1 MLHDHDTIV
10 APATPT
16 GGAIAVVRVSGSGAI
31 ETVERIF
38 RGRRPLS
45 EAAGYTLHRGT
56 ISDGARLIDDVLVSL
71 FRAPHSYTGEDS
83 VEISCHGSAY
93 VVSEILRLL
102 LDAGARMAT
111 PGEFTLR
118 TFLAGK
124 LDLAQ
129 AEAVVDLIASSS
141 RAAHTLAAG
150 QLRGG
155 FSKRLDH
162 LRGELLHLASL
173 LELELDFSE
182 EDVEFADRRKL
193 RCTMEEILSEIL
205 RLRGSFALG
214 SALKEGIPVAI
225 VGAPNV
231 GKSTLLN
238 RLLNEDRAMVSE
250 IAGTTRD
257 LIEAYR
263 RAACRRHHSGTGRL
277 LPDRGCGQSSPHT
290 FSHRGRRQHGSRR
303 HPCQCCGG
311 QHRDSRHLR
320 HTQCPCGGE
329 PDRTRRNDSR
339 HRP

>member
-118 TFLAGK
+118 AFLAAHPGAFDQVAFVCFDQRTK
-124 LDLAQ
+124 DAYDRATRTRTILKIAKVYDVS
-129 AEAVVDLIASSS
+129 AVSAPANPATEISARSYFDGVIERERQDSE
-141 RAAHTLAAG
+141 
-150 QLRGG
+150 QLR
-155 FSKRLDH
+155 S
-162 LRGELLHLASL
+162 
-173 LELELDFSE
+173 
-182 EDVEFADRRKL
+182 
-193 RCTMEEILSEIL
+193 
-205 RLRGSFALG
+205 
-214 SALKEGIPVAI
+214 
-225 VGAPNV
+225 
-231 GKSTLLN
+231 
-238 RLLNEDRAMVSE
+238 
-250 IAGTTRD
+250 
-257 LIEAYR
+257 
-263 RAACRRHHSGTGRL
+263 
-277 LPDRGCGQSSPHT
+277 
-290 FSHRGRRQHGSRR
+290 
-303 HPCQCCGG
+303 
-311 QHRDSRHLR
+311 
-320 HTQCPCGGE
+320 
-329 PDRTRRNDSR
+329 
-339 HRP
+339 

>member
-118 TFLAGK
+118 AFLAGK

-225 VGAPNV
+225 VGARTSARARC
-231 GKSTLLN
+231 ST
-238 RLLNEDRAMVSE
+238 
-250 IAGTTRD
+250 
-257 LIEAYR
+257 
-263 RAACRRHHSGTGRL
+263 
-277 LPDRGCGQSSPHT
+277 GC
-290 FSHRGRRQHGSRR
+290 
-303 HPCQCCGG
+303 
-311 QHRDSRHLR
+311 
-320 HTQCPCGGE
+320 
-329 PDRTRRNDSR
+329 
-339 HRP
+339 

>member
-118 TFLAGK
+118 P
-124 LDLAQ
+124 
-129 AEAVVDLIASSS
+129 ASS
-141 RAAHTLAAG
+141 TW
-150 QLRGG
+150 
-155 FSKRLDH
+155 
-162 LRGELLHLASL
+162 
-173 LELELDFSE
+173 
-182 EDVEFADRRKL
+182 RR
-193 RCTMEEILSEIL
+193 
-205 RLRGSFALG
+205 
-214 SALKEGIPVAI
+214 P
-225 VGAPNV
+225 
-231 GKSTLLN
+231 
-238 RLLNEDRAMVSE
+238 
-250 IAGTTRD
+250 
-257 LIEAYR
+257 R
-263 RAACRRHHSGTGRL
+263 R
-277 LPDRGCGQSSPHT
+277 SPT
-290 FSHRGRRQHGSRR
+290 
-303 HPCQCCGG
+303 
-311 QHRDSRHLR
+311 
-320 HTQCPCGGE
+320 
-329 PDRTRRNDSR
+329 
-339 HRP
+339 